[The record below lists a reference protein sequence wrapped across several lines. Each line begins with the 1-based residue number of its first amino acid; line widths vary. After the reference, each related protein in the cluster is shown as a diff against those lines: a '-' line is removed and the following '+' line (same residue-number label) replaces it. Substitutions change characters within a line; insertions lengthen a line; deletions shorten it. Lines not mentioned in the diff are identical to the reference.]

1 MTHLFGSA
9 KREGGLLSRR
19 ALITGISGQ
28 DGYYLA
34 KLLLGKG
41 YHVVGVDRCS
51 GGKGAWR
58 LAQLDSELAPEVRQR
73 LKLEHGDVTDASG
86 MMRLLLETRPDEVYH
101 LAAQSHVQ
109 VSFENPSYTHHVNAE
124 GTVNLLEAV
133 RQLNA
138 RQAVR
143 FFNAASSEMF
153 GGKPGTAPQTEETPF
168 HPMSPYGS
176 AKAAAFHH
184 TVNYREAFGVFTCNG
199 ILYNHE
205 SPLRGPDFVTRKITL
220 AAARISAGLQ
230 HELSLGSLSA
240 QRDWGFAGD
249 YVEAMWLMLNHE
261 QPDDYVVATGE
272 CHSVQ
277 EFVDLAFNA
286 LGLDAAEFVH
296 VDRQFFRPS
305 EAKEL
310 RGDASKARD
319 KLGWQPKTTFGDLVT
334 MMVTCDLQRAERE
347 RRVHDLDHDVS

>member
-1 MTHLFGSA
+1 LA
-9 KREGGLLSRR
+9 RR

-41 YHVVGVDRCS
+41 YRVIGVDRCS

-58 LAQLDSELAPEVRQR
+58 LELLNAELDADERQR
-73 LKLEHGDVTDASG
+73 LKLEHGDVTDAAG
-86 MMRLLLETRPDEVYH
+86 MMRLLLETAPDEVYH
-101 LAAQSHVQ
+101 FAAQSHVQ

-124 GTVNLLEAV
+124 GTLNLLEAV
-133 RQLNA
+133 RQLHA
-138 RQAVR
+138 VKPVR

-153 GGKPGTAPQTEETPF
+153 GGTPGTAPQNEETPF
-168 HPMSPYGS
+168 HPRSPYGS

-184 TVNYREAFGVFTCNG
+184 TVNYREAFGLFTCNG

-205 SPLRGPDFVTRKITL
+205 SPVRGVDFVTRKITL
-220 AAARISAGLQ
+220 AAARIHEGLQ
-230 HELSLGSLSA
+230 QELFLGNVSA
-240 QRDWGFAGD
+240 ERDWGFAGD
-249 YVEAMWLMLNHE
+249 YVQAMWLMMQHDE
-261 QPDDYVVATGE
+261 PDDYVVATGE

-286 LGLDAAEFVH
+286 LGLRSSEYVR
-296 VDRQFFRPS
+296 VDPQFFRPS

-310 RGDASKARD
+310 RGDASKARAR
-319 KLGWQPKTTFGDLVT
+319 LGWRPTTSFSDLVS
-334 MMVTCDLQRAERE
+334 MMVASDVQRAARE
-347 RRVHDLDHDVS
+347 RRLQNLDVSPH